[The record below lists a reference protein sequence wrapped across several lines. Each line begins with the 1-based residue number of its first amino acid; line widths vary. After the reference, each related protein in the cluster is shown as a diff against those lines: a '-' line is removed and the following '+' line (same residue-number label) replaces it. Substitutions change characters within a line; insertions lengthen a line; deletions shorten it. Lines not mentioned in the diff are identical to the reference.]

1 MTLVVKMADT
11 VQLDGVE
18 KRISALESIVFGN
31 ADKDA
36 LYPKDKPPRIQCIE
50 SLLALQTKI
59 LASVDGKKKTE
70 QVFANLPQLRQ
81 YMDPAYTDELILSDE
96 AKSEIVLAEED
107 FLNRMASQLQ
117 VIKENEGAI
126 NSEHVRNVPK
136 LSEKLQELSKIQI
149 KQQDE
154 TAEVTEEAA
163 KLIDSYNSTITT
175 LSKIFIQWDE
185 ELTRL
190 EMASK
195 PKKSDS

>member
-1 MTLVVKMADT
+1 MADT

-149 KQQDE
+149 KQQ
-154 TAEVTEEAA
+154 
-163 KLIDSYNSTITT
+163 
-175 LSKIFIQWDE
+175 WDE

>member
-36 LYPKDKPPRIQCIE
+36 LYPKCIE